1 MTNKEKNTSAS
12 SQHSSQVTN
21 GIYEIKVKGHLDDHW
36 KPWFAGMI
44 LNYETAGEPEEE
56 YTLITGPIVD
66 QPALHGL
73 LAKIRDLNLTLIS
86 VRRISLENSDGSER
100 NQIMLDS

>member
-1 MTNKEKNTSAS
+1 MTDQRKSSAS
-12 SQHSSQVTN
+12 SKQDSSPYNN
-21 GIYEIKVKGHLDDHW
+21 GVYEVKIKGHLDDHW
-36 KPWFAGMI
+36 KPWFEGMM
-44 LNYETAGEPEEE
+44 LSYESTAEPGQA

-86 VRRISLENSDGSER
+86 VRRISPEHP
-100 NQIMLDS
+100 DSIGGKA